1 MGKSSKN
8 GPFPMA
14 MLNNQRVY
22 TFRFLDTPSIY
33 KNAVYTNYLGMSY
46 GYLEN
51 PSIGMYIYMMF
62 SGPRRTLNNGDVD
75 IFCYFGYVCLF
86 DEVEAE

>member
-1 MGKSSKN
+1 
-8 GPFPMA
+8 
-14 MLNNQRVY
+14 
-22 TFRFLDTPSIY
+22 
-33 KNAVYTNYLGMSY
+33 
-46 GYLEN
+46 
-51 PSIGMYIYMMF
+51 MMF

>member
-1 MGKSSKN
+1 
-8 GPFPMA
+8 
-14 MLNNQRVY
+14 
-22 TFRFLDTPSIY
+22 
-33 KNAVYTNYLGMSY
+33 MSY

-51 PSIGMYIYMMF
+51 PSIGMYIYIYDVQR
-62 SGPRRTLNNGDVD
+62 PRRTLNNGDVD